1 MADNDRKVTYTGVMT
16 TATALA
22 SAVLLLQSMKTGV
35 EASAGGNL
43 NIPPELLELLIAMA
57 ADVSDI
63 DIVRLPEILEA
74 LKAISLNVK
83 GWPENGDFISSF
95 RTQLLAA
102 NVGQQMEDLE
112 VPDGFVLT
120 VKADP
125 GNPAPPAVIRIASSQ
140 ADSQNPNSSYP
151 LIQNEFRDWPI
162 KNAKQLYVSAS
173 AIPAWVICSA
183 VRRQ

>member
-1 MADNDRKVTYTGVMT
+1 MVGNERKVTYTGVMT

-22 SAVLLLQSMKTGV
+22 SALLLLQSSKANAAPGTGTI
-35 EASAGGNL
+35 

-57 ADVSDI
+57 ADISDI
-63 DIVRLPEILEA
+63 DVVRLPEILEG
-74 LKAISLNVK
+74 LKAIAINVR

-95 RTQLLAA
+95 RTQLLVA
-102 NVGQQMEDLE
+102 NVGIQMEDLE
-112 VPDGFVLT
+112 VPDGFELM

-125 GNPAPPAVIRIASSQ
+125 GNPVPPAVIRVASSQ

-151 LIQNEFRDWPI
+151 LIQNEFRSVKI

-173 AIPAWVICSA
+173 AVPAWVICS
-183 VRRQ
+183 VERRQ